1 MGAHEGVGLLGRVA
15 LSHRVLDARPEFFLY
30 PVTGHQHLDAGEAKV
45 AFLQVGGG
53 IAALQGA
60 HCIETEVRKE
70 PSVRDEDLGLPARL
84 VWHVATIRQPV
95 VPYAA
100 HVPVLK
106 TLHVLGAIF
115 LLGGVSTHALLR
127 PMAARAADVAQH
139 ALYQFAW
146 RVQLALVYTG
156 LALVLITGLLM
167 WVGRFKLFT
176 GWLLLGFLLYV
187 AAAGLDG
194 AFLAPNLRRARN
206 AAADGSTSLAAAAMT
221 IQLVAWL
228 LLVVVVFLMVAQ
240 PF

>member
-1 MGAHEGVGLLGRVA
+1 
-15 LSHRVLDARPEFFLY
+15 
-30 PVTGHQHLDAGEAKV
+30 
-45 AFLQVGGG
+45 
-53 IAALQGA
+53 
-60 HCIETEVRKE
+60 
-70 PSVRDEDLGLPARL
+70 
-84 VWHVATIRQPV
+84 
-95 VPYAA
+95 
-100 HVPVLK
+100 VPVLK

-115 LLGGVSTHALLR
+115 LLGGVSTHTLLR

-139 ALYQFAW
+139 ALYQFGW

-156 LALVLITGLLM
+156 SALVLITGLLM
-167 WVGRFKLFT
+167 WVGHLKLFT

-194 AFLAPNLRRARN
+194 AFLAPNLRRARSGPGE
-206 AAADGSTSLAAAAMT
+206 GSSALAGAAMT